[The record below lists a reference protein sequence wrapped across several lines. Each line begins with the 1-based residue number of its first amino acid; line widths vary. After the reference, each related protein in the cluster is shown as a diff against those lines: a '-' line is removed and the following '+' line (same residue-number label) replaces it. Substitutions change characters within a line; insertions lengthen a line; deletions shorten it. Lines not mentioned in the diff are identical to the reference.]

1 MKDKDPY
8 VRKTAAL
15 CVAKLYDMNAEL
27 VEGQGFLDLLTQ
39 LLSDS
44 NPTVVA
50 NAVAALTEIED
61 MSGKPVLQINSSTL
75 SKLQAALNEC
85 TEYVV

>member
-1 MKDKDPY
+1 MSP
-8 VRKTAAL
+8 
-15 CVAKLYDMNAEL
+15 EL
-27 VEGQGFLDLLTQ
+27 VENQGFLDLLTQ

-61 MSGKPVLQINSSTL
+61 MSGKTVLDINSSNL

-85 TEYVV
+85 TE